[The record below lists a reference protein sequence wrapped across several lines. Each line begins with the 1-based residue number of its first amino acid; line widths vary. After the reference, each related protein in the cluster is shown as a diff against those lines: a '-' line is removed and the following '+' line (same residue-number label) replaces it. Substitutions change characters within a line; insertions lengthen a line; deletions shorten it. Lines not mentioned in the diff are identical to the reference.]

1 MSKEL
6 SGQSE
11 DDDVQNERKRILEQ
25 PQELL
30 NSIVLIKELIKVIQ
44 FNG

>member
-11 DDDVQNERKRILEQ
+11 DEDVQNERKRILEQ

-30 NSIVLIKELIKVIQ
+30 DSIVLVKELIKVI
-44 FNG
+44 

>member
-11 DDDVQNERKRILEQ
+11 DEDVQNERKRILEQ

-30 NSIVLIKELIKVIQ
+30 DSIVLIKELIKVI
-44 FNG
+44 